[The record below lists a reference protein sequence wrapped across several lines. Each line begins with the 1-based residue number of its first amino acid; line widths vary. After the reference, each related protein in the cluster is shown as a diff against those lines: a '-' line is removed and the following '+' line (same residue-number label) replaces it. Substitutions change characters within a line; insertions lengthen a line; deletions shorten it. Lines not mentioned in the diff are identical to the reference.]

1 MRWQQKEAFNL
12 SINFCWFSADPFIIA
27 PGLALAQTPFYQGKP
42 SLSFKA
48 VILAAPEIC
57 G

>member
-1 MRWQQKEAFNL
+1 MATKR
-12 SINFCWFSADPFIIA
+12 SISQLNFCWFLLTLLLLPR
-27 PGLALAQTPFYQGKP
+27 LALAQTPFYQGKP

>member
-1 MRWQQKEAFNL
+1 MATKRFL
-12 SINFCWFSADPFIIA
+12 LFFLLTLLIIA

-42 SLSFKA
+42 SPSFKA